1 MKNHLENKGACGV
14 ALQFCNSV
22 LNSRAERVFDISS
35 HFKNH
40 KGAKNSFEVAV
51 QTQNICSLMK
61 HFAPSSSKV
70 NPKRRQLSM
79 TFPRVFRFLSSET

>member
-40 KGAKNSFEVAV
+40 KGAKISFEVAKYLRFNEV
-51 QTQNICSLMK
+51 FSLK
-61 HFAPSSSKV
+61 
-70 NPKRRQLSM
+70 
-79 TFPRVFRFLSSET
+79 TRFTIRNLITVLV

>member
-35 HFKNH
+35 HFKNR
-40 KGAKNSFEVAV
+40 KGAKNSFEVAL
-51 QTQNICSLMK
+51 QSQNIYGLVK
-61 HFAPSSSKV
+61 Y
-70 NPKRRQLSM
+70 
-79 TFPRVFRFLSSET
+79 FLLKQDLQSAI

>member
-40 KGAKNSFEVAV
+40 KGAKNSFEIAL
-51 QTQNICSLMK
+51 QSQNICGITKYLV
-61 HFAPSSSKV
+61 PSFSEF
-70 NPKRRQLSM
+70 NPKDAKKTS
-79 TFPRVFRFLSSET
+79 TFDDFSLYF

>member
-40 KGAKNSFEVAV
+40 KGAKSTFEVAL
-51 QTQNICSLMK
+51 QFQNFNEVFSLKTM
-61 HFAPSSSKV
+61 FTIRNLITV
-70 NPKRRQLSM
+70 L
-79 TFPRVFRFLSSET
+79 V

>member
-40 KGAKNSFEVAV
+40 KGAQNLLNS
-51 QTQNICSLMK
+51 NHKIIL
-61 HFAPSSSKV
+61 
-70 NPKRRQLSM
+70 NW
-79 TFPRVFRFLSSET
+79 

>member
-40 KGAKNSFEVAV
+40 KGAKNFFEVAL
-51 QTQNICSLMK
+51 QYQNIYGLMK
-61 HFAPSSSKV
+61 YLALSSSKF
-70 NPKRRQLSM
+70 NPKDTEKTS
-79 TFPRVFRFLSSET
+79 TFDDFSLCFLSET